1 MTSHLLFKVVHLLGV
16 MLLFAAV
23 GGLAGMAAAGRAADA
38 RLARML
44 HGIALLLLFLTG
56 FAMLSSLGM
65 SAPGSWGTWVW
76 IKLVVWLLLGGSLA
90 LARQERHA
98 RWVLVGLPLLGAVA
112 AWAAL
117 VKP

>member
-1 MTSHLLFKVVHLLGV
+1 MTSYLLFKVLHLLGV
-16 MLLFAAV
+16 MLLFVAV
-23 GGLAGMAAAGRAADA
+23 GGLAGMAEAGRAADA

-56 FAMLSSLGM
+56 FALLSSLGM
-65 SAPGSWGTWVW
+65 SAPGSWQLWVW
-76 IKLVVWLLLGGSLA
+76 IKLVVWLLLGASLA
-90 LARQERHA
+90 VARRERHA

-112 AWAAL
+112 AYAAL

>member
-1 MTSHLLFKVVHLLGV
+1 MTSYLLFKVLHLLGV

-23 GGLAGMAAAGRAADA
+23 GGMAGMAAAGRAADA

-56 FAMLSSLGM
+56 FSLLSSLGM
-65 SAPGSWGTWVW
+65 SAPGSWAAWVW
-76 IKLVVWLLLGGSLA
+76 IKLLVWLLLGGSLA
-90 LARQERHA
+90 LARREAHA

-112 AWAAL
+112 A
-117 VKP
+117 